1 MKYLKK
7 FQTESELN
15 TFNSSSEFIRPNL
28 CAVVERV
35 GVEGV
40 RPIIFTPKPSIITFT
55 VDGVAYEADPGMYWH
70 EWLESDY
77 NTVGAFQAN
86 PDVWATVIWNNKA
99 LTLNGEYVYCT
110 DSTYPELESDAI
122 VENGAYETTRLPG
135 PI

>member
-40 RPIIFTPKPSIITFT
+40 KPIIFTPKPSIITFT
-55 VDGVAYEADPGMYWH
+55 VDGVAFEADPGMCWH
-70 EWLESDY
+70 EWVESPY
-77 NTVGAFQAN
+77 NTVNAGFGAA
-86 PDVWATVIWNNKA
+86 DVFPTVRWSNDNMVA
-99 LTLNGEYVYCT
+99 LNGVGVSCSSDFT
-110 DSTYPELESDAI
+110 ESDEI
-122 VENGAYETTRLPG
+122 IENGVYTTQTPYG
-135 PI
+135 PW

>member
-40 RPIIFTPKPSIITFT
+40 RPIIFTPKPSTITFT
-55 VDGVAYEADPGMYWH
+55 IDSVSYEADPGMYWH
-70 EWLESDY
+70 EWVNSGY
-77 NTVGAFQAN
+77 NTINATFDTCEHGAIS
-86 PDVWATVIWNNKA
+86 V
-99 LTLNGEYVYCT
+99 NGKELKLRNDGCVMCWE
-110 DSTYPELESDAI
+110 DSSDAI
-122 VENGAYETTRLPG
+122 IEGGDYYTGSWCSPM
-135 PI
+135 